1 MPNTLRTADRAYGIY
16 DSVYHVY
23 ARYSMITKT
32 VMERLVKVLGLR
44 RG

>member
-23 ARYSMITKT
+23 AIYSMITKT
-32 VMERLVKVLGLR
+32 VIDRSAKVLEWR
-44 RG
+44 